1 MKYIFLLIAISLS
14 CGAFARSTT
23 LKSMT
28 EAQQLGTWAG
38 IALACNAGNRLD
50 DFELIAS
57 RIIGNQATSTE
68 ERTTAFKEYAAEKL
82 RTYKLQK
89 SNPTSSCAQVLEH
102 FDNLPIFRSVVQ
114 PDGSVQLPNG
124 KILYANPKDT
134 PKEKR
139 VYMQAPTN

>member
-1 MKYIFLLIAISLS
+1 MPPFCAHF
-14 CGAFARSTT
+14 FARSTT
-23 LKSMT
+23 LQNMT

-57 RIIGNQATSTE
+57 RIIGNQATSDE
-68 ERTTAFKEYAAEKL
+68 ERTTAFKEYASEKL

-89 SNPTSSCAQVLEH
+89 SKPASSCTQVLEH
-102 FDNLPIFRSVVQ
+102 FDKLPIFRSVVY
-114 PDGSVQLPNG
+114 PDGSVKLPDG
-124 KILYANPKDT
+124 KVLSVNSKDNT
-134 PKEKR
+134 KEKR